1 MKKAYLLGVVSLL
14 ALSLLVV
21 GCGGADKSTTT
32 DKNQKTEQ
40 SQDMNN
46 MDHSQMDHSQMNM
59 DGQQKDN
66 KQ

>member
-21 GCGGADKSTTT
+21 GCGADKSATA
-32 DKNQKTEQ
+32 DKNQKTGQ

-59 DGQQKDN
+59 EGQQSNN